1 MTLSTE
7 CEKGHTVLTW
17 GCKSCEGKLKG
28 KIDWQIYLEKGKK

>member
-17 GCKSCEGKLKG
+17 GCKSCEEKLKE
-28 KIDWQIYLEKGKK
+28 KINWQLYLESIKK